1 MKTWIHSRCFTD
13 IVDIHTLIPLADG
26 MSYYEGGKLAFDL
39 LPILLSRIK
48 ALGGSQACKIAIL
61 LQSQP
66 PFCLIE
72 NDPLEVQK
80 AKATQA
86 IEDFLKV

>member
-1 MKTWIHSRCFTD
+1 
-13 IVDIHTLIPLADG
+13 
-26 MSYYEGGKLAFDL
+26 MSYDEVEKLALDL

-48 ALGGSQACKIAIL
+48 ALGGSQACKIAVF

-66 PFCLIE
+66 PISLIE

>member
-1 MKTWIHSRCFTD
+1 MKTLIHSRRSINF
-13 IVDIHTLIPLADG
+13 IHALIPLVEA
-26 MSYYEGGKLAFDL
+26 MSYHEVEKLAFNL

-48 ALGGSQACKIAIL
+48 ALGGPQAYRIAVF

-66 PFCLIE
+66 PFYLIE

>member
-1 MKTWIHSRCFTD
+1 
-13 IVDIHTLIPLADG
+13 
-26 MSYYEGGKLAFDL
+26 MSYDEVEKLALDL

-48 ALGGSQACKIAIL
+48 TLGGSQACKIAVF

-66 PFCLIE
+66 PFSLIE